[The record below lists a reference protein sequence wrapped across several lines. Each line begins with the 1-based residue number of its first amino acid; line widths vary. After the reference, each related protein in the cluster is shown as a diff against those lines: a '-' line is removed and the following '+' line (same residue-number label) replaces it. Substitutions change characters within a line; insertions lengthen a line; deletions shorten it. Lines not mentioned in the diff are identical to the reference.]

1 MRTRAWNKAG
11 FVVANV
17 AVMVILHGN
26 SRQPWPRIPYLSL
39 RNESEREHAR
49 LVFNTLAVVTLG
61 QVLIGRMQRS
71 RLLPR
76 IVSLIALPG
85 ALLGLLAFNRR
96 VLRLRG
102 GAEGVFHLLIV
113 LGLPLGAA
121 IAEDA
126 LAREGD

>member
-85 ALLGLLAFNRR
+85 RCWDCWPST
-96 VLRLRG
+96 
-102 GAEGVFHLLIV
+102 GACCGC
-113 LGLPLGAA
+113 AA
-121 IAEDA
+121 GRKACFIC
-126 LAREGD
+126 